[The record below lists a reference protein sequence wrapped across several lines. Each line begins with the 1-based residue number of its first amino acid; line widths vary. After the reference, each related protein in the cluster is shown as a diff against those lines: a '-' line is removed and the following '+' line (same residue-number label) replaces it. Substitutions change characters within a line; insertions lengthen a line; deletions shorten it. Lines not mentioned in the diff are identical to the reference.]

1 MSYYHN
7 VLIES
12 TVQYSTVQ
20 YSTVQYSTGSWYLF
34 VDIIMLTGDARIRF
48 DFKKKPF
55 CVILLCG
62 HYHGIITMDTEISLY
77 CELENSVC

>member
-7 VLIES
+7 VLIE
-12 TVQYSTVQ
+12 STVQ

-48 DFKKKPF
+48 NFKKNRF
-55 CVILLCG
+55 VLFF
-62 HYHGIITMDTEISLY
+62 YAVIITG
-77 CELENSVC
+77 